1 MDDPILRPKQAM
13 ALLGIK
19 RSALYAWVKSGL
31 LVKPIKLG
39 RRATGW
45 RKSQLDA
52 FIEERRTAEQAAE

>member
-13 ALLGIK
+13 ALLGIS
-19 RSALYAWVKSGL
+19 RTALYEWVKSGL
-31 LVKPIKLG
+31 LVKPTKLG
-39 RRATGW
+39 PRAVGW